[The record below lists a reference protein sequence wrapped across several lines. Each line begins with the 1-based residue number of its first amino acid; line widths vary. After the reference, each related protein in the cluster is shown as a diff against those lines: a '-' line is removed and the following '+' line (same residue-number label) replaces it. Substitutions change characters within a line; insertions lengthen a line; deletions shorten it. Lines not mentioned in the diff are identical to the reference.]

1 METQKTGDTEY
12 AYPVTFM
19 CDMLH
24 VSRSGFYEWRSRP
37 ESATAKR
44 REYLKILIQKA
55 FDDSDEIY
63 GYRRVHAQLQWWD
76 VQAGPELVRLLM
88 RQMGLEGCQPRPAR
102 VCLTDLDQ
110 EAAEIPD
117 LVLRNFT
124 AARPGIKLVGDITYI
139 PTWEGWLYLATV
151 LDCCTKEVVGYA
163 MDDHYRTPLIIQA
176 MKNAQRNGK
185 VSEGAIFHSDRG
197 SNYTSIRF
205 GDFLAEHGLRRS
217 VGRTGICYDNAMAES
232 FFGTLKNERVNRV
245 VYPTRERARR
255 DITRYIELWY
265 NNKRLHSALGYNT
278 PAEMYAVYQEMR
290 LAA

>member
-1 METQKTGDTEY
+1 METQKIGDAKY

-19 CDMLH
+19 CDMLD
-24 VSRSGFYEWRSRP
+24 VSRSGFYEWRNRP
-37 ESATAKR
+37 ESATAER
-44 REYLKILIQKA
+44 REYLKLLIGKA
-55 FDDSDEIY
+55 FDDSDETY
-63 GYRRVHAQLQWWD
+63 GYRRIHAQLQRWD

-88 RQMGLEGCQPRPAR
+88 RQMHLEPCQPRPAR
-102 VCLTDLDQ
+102 VCLTDLD

-117 LVLRNFT
+117 LVLRDFT
-124 AARPGIKLVGDITYI
+124 APQPGVKLVGDITYI

-151 LDCCTKEVVGYA
+151 IDCCTKEVIGYA

-176 MKNAQRNGK
+176 LKNAQRNGK

-197 SNYTSIRF
+197 SNYTSQEF
-205 GDFLAEHGLRRS
+205 GDFLLKNDFQRS

-232 FFGTLKNERVNRV
+232 FFGALKNERVNRV

-255 DITRYIELWY
+255 DITRYIEHWY
-265 NNKRLHSALGYNT
+265 NHRRLHSALGYNT
-278 PAEMYAVYQEMR
+278 PAEMYAAHQEIR

>member
-1 METQKTGDTEY
+1 METQRTGEVEY

-19 CDMLH
+19 CAMLH

-44 REYLKILIQKA
+44 REHLKLLVQKA
-55 FDDSDEIY
+55 FDDSDGIY
-63 GYRRVHAQLQWWD
+63 GYRRVHAQLQRWD

-88 RQMGLEGCQPRPAR
+88 GEMGLEGCQPRPVR
-102 VCLTDLDQ
+102 VSLTDPVGST
-110 EAAEIPD
+110 EIPD
-117 LVLRNFT
+117 LVQRDFT
-124 AARPGIKLVGDITYI
+124 AARPGHKLVGDITYI

-176 MKNAQRNGK
+176 LQNAQRNGK
-185 VSEGAIFHSDRG
+185 VSDGAIFHSDRG
-197 SNYTSIRF
+197 SNYTSKSF
-205 GDFLAEHGLRRS
+205 GDFLAGQGIQRS
-217 VGRTGICYDNAMAES
+217 VGRTGICFDNAMAES
-232 FFGTLKNERVNRV
+232 FFGTLKNERVSRV
-245 VYPTRERARR
+245 VYATRKRARR

-265 NNKRLHSALGYNT
+265 NRRRLHSALGYNT
-278 PAEMYAVYQEMR
+278 PAEIYAAHQEMR